1 MPQEV
6 LLFNNTPVEIKRRA
20 FKRNI
25 GITMQVNGQIQVSA
39 PKMLPLARIHKFLDQ
54 NREWIAKNLESYEEL
69 RRRYPPKQFMQGEI
83 FLFLGIP
90 CTLHFSCGVSA
101 SSRRKI
107 VVSRVDDELRCEIPP
122 DAWSNFD
129 LSVPHPEVQDAITDF
144 YKTSAEIILR
154 QRIELYSMRMGLK
167 PKALRF
173 RSQKT
178 RWGSC
183 SSRGTLSFN
192 WRLIVA
198 PLVVMDY
205 VIVHELAHLKFYNHS
220 KAFWNLVET
229 QIPTYRERR
238 SWLKFHGYET
248 DFLSR
253 RSELHTI

>member
-6 LLFNNTPVEIKRRA
+6 LLFNNTRIEIKRRA
-20 FKRNI
+20 FKRSI
-25 GITMQVNGQIQVSA
+25 GITLQVNGSIQVSA
-39 PKMLPLARIHKFLDQ
+39 PKLLPLSRIHKFLDQ
-54 NREWIAKNLESYEEL
+54 NRDWIAKNLESYEEL
-69 RRRYPPKQFMQGEI
+69 RKQYPPKRFAQGEV

-90 CTLHFSCGVSA
+90 CTLHFNCG
-101 SSRRKI
+101 SRRKI
-107 VVSRVDDELRCEIPP
+107 SVSRVDDELRCEIPK
-122 DAWSNFD
+122 DAWKNFD
-129 LSVPHPEVQDAITDF
+129 PSVPHPEVADVIADF
-144 YKTSAEIILR
+144 YKESAEIILS
-154 QRIELYSMRMGLK
+154 QRIELYSKRMGLK
-167 PKALRF
+167 PKTVRF

-192 WRLIVA
+192 WRLVVA

-238 SWLKFHGYET
+238 SWLKFHQYEM